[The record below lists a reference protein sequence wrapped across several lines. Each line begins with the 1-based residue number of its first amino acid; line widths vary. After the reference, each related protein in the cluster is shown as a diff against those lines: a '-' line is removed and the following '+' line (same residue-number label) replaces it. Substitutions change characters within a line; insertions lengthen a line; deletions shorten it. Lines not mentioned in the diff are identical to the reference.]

1 MKKVLEI
8 IGSLR
13 IGGQEKVGREI
24 GLHINRDKY
33 KIEYLVFDKEK
44 EPYETDL
51 EKAGIKVYHLPEPS
65 EGYIQY
71 L

>member
-24 GLHINRDKY
+24 GLHIDRGKY
-33 KIEYLVFDKEK
+33 EIHYLVFDEIK
-44 EPYETDL
+44 EPYEFDL

-65 EGYIQY
+65 K
-71 L
+71 